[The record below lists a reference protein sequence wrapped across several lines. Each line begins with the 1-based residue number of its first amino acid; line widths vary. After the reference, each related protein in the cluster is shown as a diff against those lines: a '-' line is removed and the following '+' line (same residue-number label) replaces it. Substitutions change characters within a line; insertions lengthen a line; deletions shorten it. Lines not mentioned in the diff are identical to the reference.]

1 MDRYGQSEVTG
12 GRYSNRRNQEEEE
25 EQGEELGEDED
36 GQEMETE
43 EAAETRKRQFLLFS
57 SAFFY
62 VPSKSTGCQ
71 RWQLTCLMCVSR
83 TAGVNPFAKEAG
95 SPVKPSL
102 TPSE

>member
-12 GRYSNRRNQEEEE
+12 GRYSNRRHQEEEE

-57 SAFFY
+57 SAFICTEG
-62 VPSKSTGCQ
+62 TGCQ
-71 RWQLTCLMCVSR
+71 RWQLACLMCVCL
-83 TAGVNPFAKEAG
+83 VLQ
-95 SPVKPSL
+95 V
-102 TPSE
+102 

>member
-12 GRYSNRRNQEEEE
+12 GRYSNRRHQEEEEE

-57 SAFFY
+57 SAFICTE
-62 VPSKSTGCQ
+62 VQDVKD
-71 RWQLTCLMCVSR
+71 
-83 TAGVNPFAKEAG
+83 G
-95 SPVKPSL
+95 SWRV
-102 TPSE
+102 